1 MLLRN
6 SFFNLLSFFALVGLS
21 VLAAQA
27 SIPPRSW
34 PPDQFLPLV
43 EARIAALPETEQVAW
58 RKYFEVSQQI
68 AKAVPAA
75 TVPDFSPDKPLA
87 APLAGARHSK
97 GLKTDAD
104 PKMYATEE
112 ARAQASRV
120 GEWQSAAGGWTKGN
134 DYAVSPGP
142 KKGKPD
148 VWSAGTFDN
157 NATIMELR
165 YLALVITAASDDA
178 RAAGWRTSFQRGLQ
192 YVFNAQYPNGG
203 FPQIYPLVGGYHD
216 AITYNDN
223 AMGRVLEFLG
233 DIATGQREFAF
244 VAAEQRAEAARRL
257 ALGISCVL
265 KTQIVEPSGRRTVWC
280 QQHDMLTLKPCAAR
294 NFEPIAASA
303 AESTALM
310 QLLMKRTVA
319 TAEVVAA
326 VDDAA
331 AWLEKVA
338 LRDVVWDRSSYPSK
352 LVPKPGAELLWAR
365 MYELETDRPV
375 FGDRDRLIHYE
386 VGEISPERQK
396 GYSWYSEYATSTLKA
411 VKKWRSKLPTAAS
424 PKP

>member
-6 SFFNLLSFFALVGLS
+6 SFFNVLTSFALVGLCIS
-21 VLAAQA
+21 LAQA
-27 SIPPRSW
+27 STPPRPW

-43 EARIAALPETEQVAW
+43 EARIASLPEAEQAAW
-58 RKYFEVSQQI
+58 RKYFEVSQQT
-68 AKAVPAA
+68 AKAVSAP
-75 TVPDFSPDKPLA
+75 TVPDFSPDKALA
-87 APLAGARHSK
+87 APLTGARHSK

-104 PKMYATEE
+104 PKLYTTEE
-112 ARAQASRV
+112 ARAQATRV

-134 DYAVSPGP
+134 DYSVSPEP
-142 KKGKPD
+142 KQGKSD

-165 YLALVITAASDDA
+165 YLALVITAAADDA

-233 DIATGQREFAF
+233 DIATGRPEFAF
-244 VAAEQRAEAARRL
+244 VAAEQRAEAGRRL

-265 KTQIVEPSGRRTVWC
+265 KSQIVEPSGRRTVWC

-303 AESTALM
+303 AESTALL
-310 QLLMKRTVA
+310 QLLMKRTAA
-319 TAEVVAA
+319 TPEVVVA

-331 AWLEKVA
+331 AWLTKVA
-338 LRDVVWDRSSYPSK
+338 LRDVVWDRSTYPSK

-365 MYELETDRPV
+365 MYEIETDKPV
-375 FGDRDRLIHYE
+375 FGDRDRTVHYA

-396 GYSWYSEYATSTLKA
+396 GYSWYADYASSTLKA
-411 VKKWRSKLPTAAS
+411 VQKWRSKLPAS
-424 PKP
+424 ALPKP